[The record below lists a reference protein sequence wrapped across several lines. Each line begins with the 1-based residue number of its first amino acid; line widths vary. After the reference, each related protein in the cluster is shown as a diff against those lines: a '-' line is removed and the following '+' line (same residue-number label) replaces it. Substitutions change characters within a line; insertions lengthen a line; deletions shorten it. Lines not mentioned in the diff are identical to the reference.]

1 MVTMRSSSVSA
12 SSTDMNFSKPDDDSE
27 ELEELDSEDDSDSE
41 ELVEE
46 DVLVDSDDS
55 VSVSVWDE
63 LDNRNMFTPC
73 KISWMNVWRS
83 ETVGIKLQLYL
94 IKHVDVLL

>member
-12 SSTDMNFSKPDDDSE
+12 SSTDMKFSEPDDDSE
-27 ELEELDSEDDSDSE
+27 ELEELDSDSE

-55 VSVSVWDE
+55 DSDSDSVWDE
-63 LDNRNMFTPC
+63 SDNCNMFTSC